1 MKKLFVITLFI
12 SILAACKEGNK
23 KGLPN
28 QSGQPEIADSSLAK
42 VNEGNQLQEIE
53 KSGSSFYDW
62 YFNNNFQY
70 IDVVKNRKGKS
81 SLDTA
86 SYFKKLRDLGTIS
99 EKFIREEK
107 KRLSGCNL
115 FLETVNFEDY
125 ENADAYKYDTYCG
138 DLYYMYWIKSQEPP
152 DEYTIHN
159 VKQLSD
165 NKGSMDI
172 YLNYGGEG
180 EPLCRI
186 DMEREGD
193 RWKIV
198 HIDFFNKSNPPT
210 EKQKFYGYK
219 WQNGEVAL
227 NIGESSLAFEYHG
240 QCVYFYPVRKISD
253 TEFEMIWERDVD
265 CKFDNGTTETFGLQ
279 EVPQIG
285 KPFARFTLKDNIL
298 YATYYYKP
306 WVKAYSQKVQENVFT
321 ETYFKRSE

>member
-1 MKKLFVITLFI
+1 MKQLLAIMLFI
-12 SILAACKEGNK
+12 FIITSCKEGHK
-23 KGLPN
+23 KSVTNPPGKQETTDTSIKTEN
-28 QSGQPEIADSSLAK
+28 E
-42 VNEGNQLQEIE
+42 VNPLKEIE

-70 IDVVKNRKGKS
+70 IDVVKDKNGKS

-86 SYFKKLRDLGTIS
+86 TYFKALRLLGTVS

-107 KRLSGCNL
+107 KRLNGCYL
-115 FLETVNFEDY
+115 FLSTVNFEDY
-125 ENADAYKYDTYCG
+125 ENADAYTYDTYCG

-152 DEYTIHN
+152 DEYTVLN
-159 VKQLSD
+159 VKQLSE
-165 NKGSMDI
+165 NKGTMDI
-172 YLNYGGEG
+172 YLNYGGQG

-186 DMEREGD
+186 DVEREGAG
-193 RWKIV
+193 WKIV
-198 HIDFFNKSNPPT
+198 HIDFFNKTNPDR

-219 WQNGEVAL
+219 WQNGRVAL

-265 CKFDNGTTETFGLQ
+265 CKFDNGTAETFGLK

-285 KPFARFTLKDNIL
+285 KTFARFSLKNNIL
-298 YATYYYKP
+298 YATYYYKS
-306 WVKAYSQKVQENVFT
+306 WVKAYSEKVQDGVFT
-321 ETYFKRSE
+321 ETYFKMAE

>member
-1 MKKLFVITLFI
+1 MKQFLVIMLFI
-12 SILAACKEGNK
+12 CILAACREGNK

-28 QSGQPEIADSSLAK
+28 QSGQQVTADSSLTK
-42 VNEGNQLQEIE
+42 VIEGNQLEEIQ
-53 KSGSSFYDW
+53 KSGNSFYDW
-62 YFNNNFQY
+62 YFNNDFQY

-86 SYFKKLRDLGTIS
+86 SYFKKLRTLGTIS
-99 EKFIREEK
+99 EKFIRAEK

-125 ENADAYKYDTYCG
+125 ENADAYKYVTYCG

-198 HIDFFNKSNPPT
+198 HIDFSTSPILQQKNKNSMD
-210 EKQKFYGYK
+210 
-219 WQNGEVAL
+219 
-227 NIGESSLAFEYHG
+227 
-240 QCVYFYPVRKISD
+240 ISGR
-253 TEFEMIWERDVD
+253 M
-265 CKFDNGTTETFGLQ
+265 
-279 EVPQIG
+279 G
-285 KPFARFTLKDNIL
+285 K
-298 YATYYYKP
+298 
-306 WVKAYSQKVQENVFT
+306 
-321 ETYFKRSE
+321 